1 MAGTERTVVDGTAA
15 HATTDAATSAGA
27 SPAPVPA
34 QRDTSDGRHR
44 VGVPVASI
52 ISEAASLD
60 VEGRARRPTGAHR
73 SARRSGRHR
82 AADDIELMVHRRPV
96 DDVDSMA
103 HRRSIG
109 AKLTRGVGRT
119 AL

>member
-1 MAGTERTVVDGTAA
+1 VAGTERTVVDSTAT

-27 SPAPVPA
+27 SPGTVPA

-52 ISEAASLD
+52 ISEAAIVD
-60 VEGRARRPTGAHR
+60 VAGRARRPAGAHR

-82 AADDIELMVHRRPV
+82 AADDIELMVHRPI